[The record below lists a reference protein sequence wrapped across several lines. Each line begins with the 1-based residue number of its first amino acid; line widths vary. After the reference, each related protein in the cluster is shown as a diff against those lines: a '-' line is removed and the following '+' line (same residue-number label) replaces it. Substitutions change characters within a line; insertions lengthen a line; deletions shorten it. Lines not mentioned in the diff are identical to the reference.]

1 MEDELVTEI
10 AQCPRGIEQSNQ
22 IPISQALSSTFK
34 HFQAL
39 SSSFKLFHPFMAN
52 HHERVKVRPCPPHR
66 FTSLAL
72 YLRASTLEGTLNALM
87 TSILGLHLIKNQ

>member
-1 MEDELVTEI
+1 MNLSLKSLSV
-10 AQCPRGIEQSNQ
+10 RGQLNNRIKS
-22 IPISQALSSTFK
+22 PSLK

>member
-10 AQCPRGIEQSNQ
+10 AQCPRAIEQSNQ
-22 IPISQALSSTFK
+22 IPIS
-34 HFQAL
+34 QAL